1 MTQSSDCSVQSAVP
15 SRRHASRSGKIRGPD
30 TGFTLSTRFDFCED
44 QLQQTLKDRKASSR
58 QTTQARI
65 LLKADTGPEGPE
77 WSDTSIAEAFE
88 VSTQTVERLRK
99 RAVTE
104 GVDVALQ
111 ERRHG
116 TVPPKLSGEQ
126 EARLTALRCSEP
138 PAGQT
143 RWTLHLLANRFSDR
157 EGVPVS
163 FELVRRTLKRTGC
176 PLT

>member
-1 MTQSSDCSVQSAVP
+1 MAKLYPVS
-15 SRRHASRSGKIRGPD
+15 
-30 TGFTLSTRFDFCED
+30 LSEGERLL
-44 QLQQTLKDRKASSR
+44 LQQTSRKGKTRTR
-58 QTTQARI
+58 QATQARI
-65 LLKADTGPEGPE
+65 LLKADTGPDGPE
-77 WSDTSIAEAFE
+77 WSDTAIAEAFE

-104 GVDVALQ
+104 GVKAALE

-116 TVPPKLSGEQ
+116 TVPPKLTGEQ

-138 PAGQT
+138 PAGQG

-163 FELVRRTLKRTGC
+163 YELVRRTLKKTGC